1 MFPPGGH
8 MGPPLRQMM
17 WMGWNDLTYF
27 LILMPHIQLKN
38 CNFYEKIEESV
49 HALRWYLTVG
59 ADLCVRPW

>member
-1 MFPPGGH
+1 

-49 HALRWYLTVG
+49 HALCQDILVG
-59 ADLCVRPW
+59 ADPSVRLW